1 MQVSEEGASLCMHTW
16 SSNDLVI
23 NMSIDVAALLASAK
37 ASSSGSTAET
47 ILKAARRA
55 DPTELARAIAAR
67 GGSMANLD
75 AKGAWDG
82 MAAIHW
88 AAEKGSAECARLLL
102 EANAGPNTRDGQQ
115 FTPLMIAAQKNHL
128 DVVRV
133 LLSHGADWKTN
144 AKGKMTAADL
154 AFTPEMKALLG
165 GKSDTTQQA
174 ECSKAPVSSRTRAK
188 RNRS

>member
-1 MQVSEEGASLCMHTW
+1 
-16 SSNDLVI
+16 
-23 NMSIDVAALLASAK
+23 MSIDVAALLASAK
-37 ASSSGSTAET
+37 ASSSVSAAEMDA
-47 ILKAARRA
+47 ILKASRRA
-55 DPTELARAIAAR
+55 DPAELARAIAA
-67 GGSMANLD
+67 GTTKQVNLNS
-75 AKGAWDG
+75 KGAWDG
-82 MAAIHW
+82 MAAVHW

-133 LLSHGADWKTN
+133 LLSHGADGKAN
-144 AKGKMTAADL
+144 VKGKMTAADL

-165 GKSDTTQQA
+165 GKTNATQQP
-174 ECSKAPVSSRTRAK
+174 EGSTAPVSSRTRTAK

>member
-1 MQVSEEGASLCMHTW
+1 
-16 SSNDLVI
+16 
-23 NMSIDVAALLASAK
+23 MSIDVAALLASAK

-47 ILKAARRA
+47 DAILKAARRA
-55 DPTELARAIAAR
+55 DPTELARAISA
-67 GGSMANLD
+67 STKKQVNLD

-115 FTPLMIAAQKNHL
+115 FTPLMIAAQKNNL

-133 LLSHGADWKTN
+133 LLSHGADCKTN

-165 GKSDTTQQA
+165 GKSGTAQQA
-174 ECSKAPVSSRTRAK
+174 ECSKAPVSSRTRAAK